1 MFKQI
6 IMNSCRYCS
15 FKSKYKWVVERHI
28 EKKHGTRVFSCGNC
42 EFMTTSEGEMK
53 EHKLKVHD
61 IIYKGYAEVK
71 EGDGVIK
78 NRSWNNP
85 EFKQRGYDNYI

>member
-1 MFKQI
+1 
-6 IMNSCRYCS
+6 
-15 FKSKYKWVVERHI
+15 
-28 EKKHGTRVFSCGNC
+28 
-42 EFMTTSEGEMK
+42 MTTSEGEMK